1 MYEKQLYGRRVLRF
15 IYAPPFTEL
24 DDISPDDTPNP
35 PYSGAKFYECS
46 VYYYWWAFLR
56 ESEEYIQSCERG
68 GKGQHAELYKDF
80 GDVRGDDF
88 FAWWK
93 RGGRELFCEQ
103 EIGRIEVLLS
113 GSTVEEQLDR
123 VALSVPIKKDMEHLV
138 AEFRQ
143 LIRPIFAQRRRLNQV
158 STARYPVYMRPVVT
172 ALHTRLMVYQM
183 RKAHPEGTMT
193 LVEIGK
199 NLKLLAPDDEQMAI
213 LVSKNL
219 KEAQRLIKNVV
230 EGRFPDTSR

>member
-1 MYEKQLYGRRVLRF
+1 M
-15 IYAPPFTEL
+15 
-24 DDISPDDTPNP
+24 
-35 PYSGAKFYECS
+35 
-46 VYYYWWAFLR
+46 R
-56 ESEEYIQSCERG
+56 ENEEYIECCNLS

-80 GDVRGDDF
+80 GDVRSDDF
-88 FAWWK
+88 FSWWK
-93 RGGRELFCEQ
+93 KGGRELFCER
-103 EIGRIEVLLS
+103 EIGNIEVLMG
-113 GSTVEEQLDR
+113 GSTVQEHIDR

-143 LIRPIFAQRRRLNQV
+143 LIRPIFAQRRRQNQV
-158 STARYPVYMRPVVT
+158 SSARYPVAKRPVVT

-199 NLKLLAPDDEQMAI
+199 KLNLNASNEQEMAI

-219 KEAQRLIKNVV
+219 KEAKRLIENVV
-230 EGRFPDTSR
+230 EGRFPDTGA